1 MRLRTTLLPLIALAV
16 RVAVAGNAGSGSM
29 NLQRNNKRSGE
40 NDSDDSD
47 DIPLIDLPGKER
59 SRASSSHGLPPTDL
73 FTAKALPH
81 PNDDEID
88 LAEAGSAIPLLEVP
102 QECGVDVEAW
112 LRQINAPPGTRLA
125 FERVGDRN
133 SVRNR
138 NSVRKVLKE
147 NAWTILGVVCLFGIV
162 LMAVIY
168 VTVGCETVR
177 WVDDEG
183 VEWTLL
189 VCGDNRPGHGSS
201 HSRRSIDWDERRRNK
216 VGIIEPRT
224 ILKSFGGGN
233 EQCPL
238 SIPSSSACASKLALM
253 NGPKKEHGKR
263 DIGRMNYRRR
273 LDLD

>member
-47 DIPLIDLPGKER
+47 DIPLIDLPRKEH
-59 SRASSSHGLPPTDL
+59 SRASSSHVLPPTGL
-73 FTAKALPH
+73 STAKALPH
-81 PNDDEID
+81 PDDYEID
-88 LAEAGSAIPLLEVP
+88 LAEAGSAIPLHERLP
-102 QECGVDVEAW
+102 QECGVD
-112 LRQINAPPGTRLA
+112 
-125 FERVGDRN
+125 RVGDRN